1 MEKNKD
7 NTQKCEFLLKL
18 NDNIVCQ
25 RYFTVRNFN
34 NKAANSLDLHETV
47 SWIMYDLRD
56 DLKHRTCNLLDS
68 NYIDKLRNKDVET
81 APEHFSLTIKI
92 GTREVYVRI
101 MRADI
106 YPPKVRFSVDIR
118 PQLNRILKELTQ
130 VLSSQKVTCNYQDYS
145 LNVW

>member
-1 MEKNKD
+1 MEKNRD
-7 NTQKCEFLLKL
+7 NIQKCEFLLKL

-47 SWIMYDLRD
+47 SWIMNDLME
-56 DLKHRTCNLLDS
+56 DLKHKTCNLLDA
-68 NYIDKLRNKDVET
+68 NYIENTKNKGLEAT
-81 APEHFSLTIKI
+81 SEHFSITIKV
-92 GTREVYVRI
+92 GAKEVYVRI
-101 MRADI
+101 MQADI

-130 VLSSQKVTCNYQDYS
+130 VLSFEKVTCNYQDYS

>member
-1 MEKNKD
+1 MEKNRD

-18 NDNIVCQ
+18 NNNIVCQ
-25 RYFTVRNFN
+25 RYFTVRNFKS
-34 NKAANSLDLHETV
+34 KAVNSLDLHETV
-47 SWIMYDLRD
+47 SWIMQDLME
-56 DLKHRTCNLLDS
+56 DLKYKTCNLLDS
-68 NYIDKLRNKDVET
+68 NYVDNIKNKGLET
-81 APEHFSLTIKI
+81 TPEHFSITIKV
-92 GTREVYVRI
+92 GTKEVYARI

-130 VLSSQKVTCNYQDYS
+130 VLSLEKVTCNYQDYS